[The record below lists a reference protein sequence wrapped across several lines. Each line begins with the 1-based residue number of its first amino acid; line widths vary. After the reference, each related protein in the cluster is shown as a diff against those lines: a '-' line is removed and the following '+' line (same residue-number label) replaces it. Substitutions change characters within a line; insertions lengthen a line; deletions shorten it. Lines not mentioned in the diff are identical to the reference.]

1 MYLSRI
7 QLRLDRLTP
16 PMMAKW
22 QQAMPYASHQWLWQL
37 FPDQDRRAFLF
48 RQEPASRFYVLS
60 SVAPLDSHVLFDS
73 ETKPFTPRLQTGL
86 LLDFQLRANAVVTR
100 NGKRS
105 DVMMDA
111 KYRAK
116 ASALPPERWWPEQVD
131 AARAWLVRQGEQH
144 GFTLAPRCDAF
155 DAWAGE
161 AATEAAPAQALSVD
175 GYRQHHFSRREGEA
189 PIAFS
194 SVDYAGTLRI
204 TNVERFAHTLHAGL
218 GKSKALG
225 CGLLMVKKAG

>member
-1 MYLSRI
+1 MYLSRV

-16 PMMAKW
+16 PMLAKW

-37 FPDQDRRAFLF
+37 FPGQDQRTFLF
-48 RQEPASRFYVLS
+48 RQEPRSRFYMLS
-60 SVAPLDSHVLFDS
+60 SIAPLEHHALFDC
-73 ETKPFTPRLQTGL
+73 ETKPFNPRQYNGL

-111 KYRAK
+111 KHRAK
-116 ASALPPERWWPEQVD
+116 ASALPLERWWPEQVD
-131 AARAWLVRQGEQH
+131 AARAWLSRQGEQH
-144 GFTLAPRCDAF
+144 GFMLAPRRDAF
-155 DAWAGE
+155 DDWAGE
-161 AATEAAPAQALSVD
+161 AATEAAPAQAVSVD
-175 GYRQHHFSRREGEA
+175 GYRQHYFSRREGEA

-204 TNVERFAHTLHAGL
+204 TDVERFTRALYAGL

-225 CGLLMVKKAG
+225 CGLLMVKRAG